1 MPSLT
6 NILGRASVLSAP
18 DKEWLH
24 QLVGDWQTVSDV
36 SFSDLLLAVP
46 NDDGR
51 VAFAAHCRP
60 ATATTLFDEDV
71 VGCESTPDFQ
81 KAAWATLTDG
91 VERTVSQSAFSL
103 VLNPVRRGEA
113 IIAVVAVAKA
123 HARNVVPSQ
132 IQSDYS
138 EISRALVHMMATGEF
153 PFDGRPT
160 GYRHGTPRLT
170 DGFVQIDPDGVVLY
184 ASPNAISN
192 YHRLGISGRL
202 VGKVLAEEITETI
215 EDYSVV
221 DETLP
226 VIVMAKAPWLTEL
239 ESHGAIL
246 SLKAVPLR
254 DRGRHLGGIVMCRD
268 VTELRRREQELVS
281 KDATIREV
289 NHRVKNNLQTV
300 SALLRMQSRRAAND
314 ETRAALE
321 NAQRRVATI
330 ALVHQTL
337 SETIDEHV
345 DFNEVFGPLLGLTRE
360 ITATGVTVT
369 SHLSGDF
376 GRIGANKSTSLAIVL
391 NELVSNAVEHGLA
404 DGGHIEVTASRDGD
418 LLSVD
423 IEDDGRGLGA
433 QGPGRGL
440 GTKIV
445 RTLVE
450 SELRGSIRWSG
461 RDRGGTRVRLTVDV
475 GD

>member
-113 IIAVVAVAKA
+113 RAIPPG
-123 HARNVVPSQ
+123 RG
-132 IQSDYS
+132 YMTS

-192 YHRLGISGRL
+192 YHRLGIPGRL

-226 VIVMAKAPWLTEL
+226 VVVMAKAPWLTEL

-461 RDRGGTRVRLTVDV
+461 RDRGGTRVRLIVDV